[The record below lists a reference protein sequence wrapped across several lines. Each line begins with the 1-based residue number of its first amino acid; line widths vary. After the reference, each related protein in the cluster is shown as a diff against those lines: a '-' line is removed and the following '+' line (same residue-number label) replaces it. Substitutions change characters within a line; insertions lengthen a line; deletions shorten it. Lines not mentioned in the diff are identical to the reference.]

1 MNAGFLLVGVLLVLI
16 TTGVPIAFT
25 ILGATLIT
33 QFFQGMDMQIF
44 VQRLYGS
51 NDSFAL
57 LAIPF
62 FFIAGELMLQGGIS
76 RRIINFTQS
85 LFGWIRGSLAIISFV
100 ACAFFGAIS
109 GSAFATTAAIGGL
122 MFPEMI
128 EDGYEEGFA
137 TVIQAVGGTLGTLI
151 PPSICCVVY
160 AVLVQ
165 VSAGDM
171 FKYIAPV
178 GILATLFYTATALIM
193 MRRDP
198 TLYRPG
204 KKAARKV
211 VSGSELWLSFKDA
224 VWALLSPVIIL
235 GGIYA
240 GIFTPTESAIIA
252 TVYALIVGFGVY
264 RELTFRIMCRAM
276 LNATLGSAAVMFI
289 IDAAAPFS
297 WMLTVN
303 QIPQTLAS
311 FATEFIHS
319 PYMLLLIINVLFLIG
334 GMFME
339 TNSMMMI
346 MIPLM
351 LPMVKAFDINLI
363 HLGVVTVLNMT
374 IGCIT
379 PPFGASIFVASG
391 VTKTPISL
399 AFRRVMPF
407 IISALAL
414 LALITYVP
422 LLWL

>member
-1 MNAGFLLVGVLLVLI
+1 MSAGILLVGVLLALI
-16 TTGVPIAFT
+16 IAGVPIAFT
-25 ILGATLIT
+25 ILAATLIT

-44 VQRLYGS
+44 VQRLYGA

-85 LFGWIRGSLAIISFV
+85 LFGWVRGSLAIISFV

-122 MFPEMI
+122 MYPEMT

-178 GILATLFYTATALIM
+178 GVLAVIFYTATALIM
-193 MRRDP
+193 MRRNP
-198 TLYRPG
+198 GLYRPQ
-204 KKAARKV
+204 KRTQRKV
-211 VSGSELWLSFKDA
+211 SARELWLSFKDA

-240 GIFTPTESAIIA
+240 GIFTPTESAIVA
-252 TVYALIVGFGVY
+252 TVYALIVGFFIY
-264 RELTFRIMCRAM
+264 RELSLPVMCKAM

-303 QIPQTLAS
+303 QIPQTLAAL
-311 FATEFIHS
+311 ATEFIQS

-351 LPMVKAFDINLI
+351 LPLIKMFEINLI
-363 HLGVVTVLNMT
+363 HLGVFTVLNMT

-391 VTKTPISL
+391 VTKAPVFL
-399 AFRRVMPF
+399 AFRRVLPF
-407 IISALAL
+407 IVAAITL
-414 LALITYVP
+414 LMLVTYVP